1 MTRMSLDDLLKGV
14 RAKKIELGIIETPAS
29 IEALRNKGGDR
40 TPAKRA
46 MLAAAEKRAR
56 AAGRKPIQAHF

>member
-1 MTRMSLDDLLKGV
+1 MIRMSLDDLLKGV
-14 RAKKIELGIIETPAS
+14 RAKKIELGIIDTPAS

-40 TPAKRA
+40 TPEKRA